1 MALENADASN
11 PIRLSDLTN
20 GERARV
26 CDLQG
31 EANVCSRLR
40 EMGFCEEAVVEK
52 LSGSH
57 TMLCQ
62 VCGTRIALNNKIAQN
77 ILVQKLHLER

>member
-1 MALENADASN
+1 MALESDNGSH
-11 PIRLSDLTN
+11 PVRLSDLTN
-20 GERARV
+20 GEKARV

-77 ILVQKLHLER
+77 ILVKKLHLGP

>member
-1 MALENADASN
+1 MSSEADNGSKH
-11 PIRLSDLTN
+11 IRLSDLTN
-20 GERARV
+20 GEKGVV
-26 CDLQG
+26 CNLQG

-52 LSGSH
+52 LSGNH

-62 VCGTRIALNNKIAQN
+62 VCGTRIALNGQIAKN
-77 ILVQKLHLER
+77 ILVQKLQS

>member
-1 MALENADASN
+1 
-11 PIRLSDLTN
+11 
-20 GERARV
+20 
-26 CDLQG
+26 
-31 EANVCSRLR
+31 
-40 EMGFCEEAVVEK
+40 VVEK

-77 ILVQKLHLER
+77 ILVKKLHLGP

>member
-11 PIRLSDLTN
+11 PVRLSDLTN

-31 EANVCSRLR
+31 DSNVCSRLR
-40 EMGFCEEAVVEK
+40 EMGFCEEALVEK
-52 LSGSH
+52 ISGSH

-62 VCGTRIALNNKIAQN
+62 VCGTRIALNNKVAQN